1 MRGVI
6 EHPPARPALGV
17 RDIPAAQPLPPVR
30 IERVSAGD
38 IRWDRYVRDHAEGT
52 LFHLDGWRRAVH
64 ATFGHEA
71 IYLLASRGPRTIGV
85 LPLFS
90 IKSVLAGR
98 MLVSVPYGVG
108 GGIIADDDQTAWR
121 LFEEATDIARACR
134 ARVIDMRSA
143 RARVPGLPI
152 DERYVGFSRELP
164 DRVEDVL
171 AWLPRKA
178 RAAARNGRKKF
189 RLEARFGD
197 EYTDAVWRLY
207 ARNMRRLGS
216 INYPRRFFHE
226 LGGAFSDSHWTT
238 AIFRDGRM
246 VTGLITFVFGD
257 VVMPYFIGTTDEARR
272 CSAAHFAYLTVME
285 RAVAEGCRVFD
296 LGRSRA
302 GNAGSCDFKR
312 FLGFEPTRLEYQAWT
327 PPGKN
332 RPDLSPSNPTF
343 SLGRR
348 IWPALPLCVT
358 RPAGAWLARHIPG

>member
-1 MRGVI
+1 MRSVI
-6 EHPPARPALGV
+6 EHTSRKPAPGV
-17 RDIPAAQPLPPVR
+17 QDIPAARSLSPVR
-30 IERVSAGD
+30 IERVAPGD
-38 IRWDRYVRDHAEGT
+38 KRWDGYVRDHADGT

-71 IYLLASRGPRTIGV
+71 IYLLATRGPHTIGA

-90 IKSVLAGR
+90 IRSLLAGR

-108 GGIIADDDQTAWR
+108 GGILADDDQTAWQ
-121 LFEEATDIARACR
+121 LFEEATDIARECR

-143 RARVPGLPI
+143 RACVPGLAI
-152 DERYVGFSRELP
+152 DERYVGFARELP

-207 ARNMRRLGS
+207 ARNMRRIGS
-216 INYPRRFFHE
+216 INYPRRFFHD
-226 LGGAFSDSHWTT
+226 LCGAFADAHWTS

-246 VTGLITFVFGD
+246 VAGLITFVFRD

-285 RAVAEGCRVFD
+285 RAVAEGYRVFD
-296 LGRSRA
+296 FGRSRVD
-302 GNAGSCDFKR
+302 NTGSYDFKR
-312 FLGFEPTRLEYQAWT
+312 FHGFQPVPLQYQAWT
-327 PPGKN
+327 PPGKS
-332 RPDLSPSNPTF
+332 RPDLTPTNPTL